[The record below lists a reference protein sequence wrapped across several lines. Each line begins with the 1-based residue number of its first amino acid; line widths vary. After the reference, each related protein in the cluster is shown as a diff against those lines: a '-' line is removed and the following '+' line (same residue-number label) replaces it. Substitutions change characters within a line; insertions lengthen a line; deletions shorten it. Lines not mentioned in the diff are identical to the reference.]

1 MLYSTTAK
9 LALAAMT
16 AGIAQAKY
24 TIESTFDASNF
35 FDEMNFFSAS
45 DPTNGH
51 VNYVDRA
58 TAESLGLAA
67 IKNGAVYMGADYAE
81 TNPSGGRK
89 SVRVATKKAWT
100 HGLFIGDF
108 AHMPAAS
115 CGTWPAFWST
125 LEADWP
131 NSGEIDILEG
141 VSTQESTAVT
151 LHTSQ
156 GCTINNDGTDSTT
169 TLKGTDCGA
178 SGASVGCSQMTS
190 NTQNYGDGFNA
201 IGGGIYAMEWNS
213 DFIAVWFFP
222 RSSIPAD
229 ITAGSPDPTTW
240 AKPAAKFNGGSGCNI
255 DSYFKEH
262 NVIFTNTFCG
272 DWAGAVWNENAECSA
287 LASTC
292 VDYVSNNPA
301 AFKDAYWLVN
311 SVKVYTEGGDSPSP
325 SSSST
330 PSASSPSTP
339 KPTTSGTPISSVP
352 VVSSAPVSS
361 APVVSAT
368 SAPRPTRT
376 WSWGGRPNFTRSAQA

>member
-1 MLYSTTAK
+1 LV
-9 LALAAMT
+9 
-16 AGIAQAKY
+16 I
-24 TIESTFDASNF
+24 
-35 FDEMNFFSAS
+35 
-45 DPTNGH
+45 
-51 VNYVDRA
+51 
-58 TAESLGLAA
+58 
-67 IKNGAVYMGADYAE
+67 
-81 TNPSGGRK
+81 
-89 SVRVATKKAWT
+89 
-100 HGLFIGDF
+100 
-108 AHMPAAS
+108 
-115 CGTWPAFWST
+115 
-125 LEADWP
+125 EADWP

-178 SGASVGCSQMTS
+178 SGAAVGCSQMTS

-222 RSSIPAD
+222 RSAIPAD

-272 DWAGAVWNENAECSA
+272 DWAGAVWSENAECSA

-339 KPTTSGTPISSVP
+339 RPTTSGTPISSVP

-361 APVVSAT
+361 APVASAT